1 MRTLA
6 LMTLSAVAAAAGG
19 ALLTASGGQGQDRP
33 GQIGQARVFIENQRS
48 RNEAVPIVLEEVAT
62 RTPLGVQIVG
72 TPTVTLPA
80 ATVVNARRASQRW
93 DYRTLNVAADQDP
106 ARALTTAGA
115 DGWELA
121 GVIPNASGSSLIL
134 KRPLP

>member
-1 MRTLA
+1 
-6 LMTLSAVAAAAGG
+6 
-19 ALLTASGGQGQDRP
+19 
-33 GQIGQARVFIENQRS
+33 
-48 RNEAVPIVLEEVAT
+48 VPIVVEDVAT

-72 TPTVTLPA
+72 TPTVTLPP

-93 DYRTLNVAADQDP
+93 DYRTLTVQADQDP
-106 ARALTTAGA
+106 ARALTAAGA

-134 KRPLP
+134 KKPAP